1 MKMVVLNPWF
11 CPGGY
16 QLCLEG
22 FFLPSVFRDQ
32 LASFLF
38 DFSKLFKTLNNNL
51 DLVIIAL
58 TTSEQITGSRLVYA
72 DQYFKLQSHTDHFIK

>member
-1 MKMVVLNPWF
+1 MKMIVLNPWF

-22 FFLPSVFRDQ
+22 SFLPPVFRDQ

-38 DFSKLFKTLNNNL
+38 YFQTLHNNL

-58 TTSEQITGSRLVYA
+58 TTSEQETGSRLVYA
-72 DQYFKLQSHTDHFIK
+72 DQIFKIQSHTEQFIK